1 MTRRFALALL
11 SVVLLVLAGCG
22 FALRPPQE
30 YGFKTV
36 YYAAAPT
43 SLMAAELRRY
53 LASSKVELITEAYDQ
68 TRAEVFLDITS
79 EQRIKTV
86 VGYSTSGQARELQ
99 LRLVMRF
106 RLRTPQGK
114 ELIPEAE
121 LSQQRSMSYDE
132 TYALAKEAEEASL
145 YRSMQSDIVQLILR
159 RMASVKH
166 L

>member
-1 MTRRFALALL
+1 MARRSALALL
-11 SVVLLVLAGCG
+11 GVMLLALAGCG
-22 FALRPPQE
+22 FALRPTQE
-30 YGFKTV
+30 YSFKSV

-43 SLMAAELRRY
+43 SLMAAEMRRY
-53 LASSKVELITEAYDQ
+53 LTASQVELITEAYDQ
-68 TRAEVFLDITS
+68 ARAEVFLEMLG

-99 LRLVMRF
+99 LRLVMKF

-114 ELIPEAE
+114 ELIPETE
-121 LSQQRSMSYDE
+121 LAQQRSMSYDE